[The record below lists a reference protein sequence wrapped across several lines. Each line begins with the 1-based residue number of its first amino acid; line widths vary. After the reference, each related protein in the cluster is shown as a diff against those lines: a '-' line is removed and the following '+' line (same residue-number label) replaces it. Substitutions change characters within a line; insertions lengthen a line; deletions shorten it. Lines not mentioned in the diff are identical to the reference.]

1 MSKVYFKEDRLKYSF
16 LWMLI
21 FAGASF
27 LAFIIFPTEGTNWLA
42 SILMM
47 LSGLSLV
54 TGIWGTNDDS
64 ESPNGLAC
72 PKCKIFHPLLN
83 INIDKDSKI
92 YMYGEYCFR
101 KRESDGLN
109 IYPLLCLKCKSIT
122 EYAADPQNQSGHAV
136 CGYEYFKTKKMTK
149 KDYKNAYEY
158 AEQNNHLHILSK
170 LKKIKV

>member
-1 MSKVYFKEDRLKYSF
+1 MSKVYFKKDRLKYSF

-54 TGIWGTNDDS
+54 AGIWGTNDDS

-72 PKCKIFHPLLN
+72 PKCKIFHSLLN

-92 YMYGEYCFR
+92 YMYGEYWFR

-109 IYPLLCLKCKSIT
+109 IYPLLCLKCKNIT

-136 CGYEYFKTKKMTK
+136 GGYEYFKTKKITK